1 MILCPDCHSAKIKKN
16 GHTHYGK
23 QNYKCKDCSRQ
34 FVHGSTHLI
43 SEQTKRLIRR
53 ALVERISLRGI
64 CRVFNVSLSWMLSF
78 AVREWS
84 KAPDDLAAQLP
95 FEKEGAPIRKLQIIG
110 FQIDEMW
117 SFVQKKQDKAWIW
130 VLYYPGNRQV
140 VQYYIGRRDK
150 YAFQALWNQIPA
162 DWKRYCDFETDQ
174 WAAFKTAID
183 PNQHYDTKALTYWI
197 ESFFGRVR
205 ARVARLTRQSRS
217 FSKSAKNHQAAI
229 KYFFWKSNLEMAA
242 LHL

>member
-1 MILCPDCHSAKIKKN
+1 MIFCPDCHSTKIKKN

-23 QNYKCKDCSRQ
+23 QNYKCKECSRQ
-34 FVHGSTHLI
+34 FVHGSSHII
-43 SEQTKRLIRR
+43 SEQTKELIRK
-53 ALVERISLRGI
+53 ALIERISLRGI
-64 CRVFNVSLSWMLSF
+64 CRLFDVSLTWLLSF
-78 AVREWS
+78 AACEWN
-84 KAPDDLAAQLP
+84 KVPDDLGAQLP
-95 FEKEGAPIRKLQIIG
+95 IQKKGVSPKKLQMIG

-117 SFVQKKQDKAWIW
+117 SFVQNKKDKAWIW
-130 VLYYPGNRQV
+130 VLYYPANRQV
-140 VQYYIGRRDK
+140 VHFHIGRRDK
-150 YAFQALWNQIPA
+150 DAFQALWNQIPA

-183 PNQHYDTKALTYWI
+183 PDQHYDTKALTYWI

-205 ARVARLTRQSRS
+205 ARTARLVRKSRS
-217 FSKSAKNHQAAI
+217 FSKSRKNYLAAI